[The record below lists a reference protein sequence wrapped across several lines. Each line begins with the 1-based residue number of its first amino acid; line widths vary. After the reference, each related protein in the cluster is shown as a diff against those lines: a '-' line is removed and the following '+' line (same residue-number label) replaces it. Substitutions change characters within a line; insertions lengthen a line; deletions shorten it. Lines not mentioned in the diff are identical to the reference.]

1 MIFRTF
7 VNGLS
12 INPSPRVPS
21 TAVFLVLAADALVR
35 SVDLIEPNKPEPW
48 VIDYSIKIC

>member
-7 VNGLS
+7 VTGLS

-21 TAVFLVLAADALVR
+21 TTVFLVLAADALVR
-35 SVDLIEPNKPEPW
+35 SVDLIEPNNPEPW
-48 VIDYSIKIC
+48 VIDYRIQTC